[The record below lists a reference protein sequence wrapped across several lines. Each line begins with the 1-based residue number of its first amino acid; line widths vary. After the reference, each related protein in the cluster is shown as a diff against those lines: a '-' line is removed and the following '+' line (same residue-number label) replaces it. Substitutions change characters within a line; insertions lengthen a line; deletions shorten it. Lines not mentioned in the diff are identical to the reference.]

1 MFKKLIQNIF
11 FSNKISEQEVLEAQK
26 EWAYY
31 IINIGKLYL
40 KKGNYKVEAK
50 KFVTNLYAYEIS
62 NVLFKPTLVSKNQ
75 FRYDFEDALS
85 YFIGGS
91 VKEDKGFATKPWK
104 QIRFGQRKFII
115 LEQIALVMGNYYFL
129 GTGQKK
135 EIKVEYTFG
144 YIKDNNGNLL
154 INLHHSSLPFKNDFI
169 N

>member
-62 NVLFKPTLVSKNQ
+62 TVLFKLK
-75 FRYDFEDALS
+75 
-85 YFIGGS
+85 
-91 VKEDKGFATKPWK
+91 
-104 QIRFGQRKFII
+104 
-115 LEQIALVMGNYYFL
+115 
-129 GTGQKK
+129 
-135 EIKVEYTFG
+135 
-144 YIKDNNGNLL
+144 
-154 INLHHSSLPFKNDFI
+154 
-169 N
+169 